1 MTSHEQAAGVG
12 ALFSLTGRVAV
23 VTGGAR
29 GIGAASAAIL
39 AQAGADV
46 AIVDLLD
53 GGQTVATVEGF
64 GRGAVAYRA
73 DLTQEE
79 AVDALFARIRAEF
92 GRIDIVHNNAG
103 IAFCQRAE
111 DMTFDEWRRV
121 TSIDLDAVFLVA
133 RAAGRIMI
141 ADGRGGSIIN
151 TASMSGL
158 IVNFP
163 QEQVAYNAAK
173 AGVIHLTRS
182 LAAEWAK
189 HGIRVNAVSPG
200 YINTDMTPPTS
211 NKEWMDTWFA
221 MGPAKRLGNPQE
233 VAGAVLYL
241 ASDLASFTTGA
252 NLVVDGGYTCY

>member
-1 MTSHEQAAGVG
+1 MSIEDR
-12 ALFSLTGRVAV
+12 LSLSGRVAV

-29 GIGAASAAIL
+29 GIGAASVQLL
-39 AQAGADV
+39 AEAGADV
-46 AIVDLLD
+46 AVVDLLP
-53 GGQTVATVEGF
+53 GEATVEAARGL
-64 GRGAVAYRA
+64 GRTARDYQA
-73 DLTQEE
+73 DLRDEVQ
-79 AVDALFARIRAEF
+79 VDALFARIREDF

-103 IAFCQRAE
+103 IAFCKAAE
-111 DMTFDEWRRV
+111 ETTFEEWKRV

-141 ADGRGGSIIN
+141 ADGRGGSLIN

-158 IVNFP
+158 VVNFP

-182 LAAEWAK
+182 LAAEWAEF
-189 HGIRVNAVSPG
+189 GIRVNAVSPG
-200 YINTDMTPPTS
+200 YINTDMTPPDS
-211 NKEWMDTWFA
+211 DPEWMATWFA
-221 MGPAKRLGNPQE
+221 MGPNKRLGLPME